1 MKKQSFS
8 IVLILLFA
16 FSSEMKAD
24 TIDFYHVF
32 YNSSILKKYNQYD
45 LSKNNTIS
53 IDLHSIKED
62 DSIKVMYWDDT
73 PCIDCKCYLNVYT
86 RETIKVDSTTIIGAG
101 KLLSIRLF
109 DMRQYCIQN
118 KSNEFKFEYYESNS
132 LNRKILFYIK
142 LEH

>member
-8 IVLILLFA
+8 IVSILILLFA

-73 PCIDCKCYLNVYT
+73 PCFDCKCHLNVYT
-86 RETIKVDSTTIIGAG
+86 RDSVKVDSTTIIGAG
-101 KLLSIRLF
+101 KLL
-109 DMRQYCIQN
+109 
-118 KSNEFKFEYYESNS
+118 
-132 LNRKILFYIK
+132 
-142 LEH
+142 

>member
-1 MKKQSFS
+1 
-8 IVLILLFA
+8 
-16 FSSEMKAD
+16 MKAD

-73 PCIDCKCYLNVYT
+73 PCFDCKCHLNVYT
-86 RETIKVDSTTIIGAG
+86 RDSVKVDSTTIIGAG
-101 KLLSIRLF
+101 KLL
-109 DMRQYCIQN
+109 
-118 KSNEFKFEYYESNS
+118 
-132 LNRKILFYIK
+132 
-142 LEH
+142 